1 MFVSSDDDEG
11 CFVSIYEIL
20 IFVNLIFLNN
30 KSDVV

>member
-20 IFVNLIFLNN
+20 IFVKFNIFEL
-30 KSDVV
+30 